1 MTKSELL
8 DLLSY
13 EMSGLA
19 TDLNHEDYFNGISA
33 AERET
38 GYTLPQTTNFR
49 IELLRKR
56 STRHILYTLVLGA
69 SRKFRAEGFHLDQ
82 RFKHYHQLIKDLD
95 AEYKQTIEDHPEEF
109 TLTSVSDEAAKLF
122 GSLIDAGFSSDSLG
136 RDTTYSDDNEVITS
150 PSDVDID

>member
-8 DLLSY
+8 DLLYY
-13 EMSGLA
+13 EMSGLSV
-19 TDLNHEDYFNGISA
+19 DLNQEDYFNGISA

-38 GYTLPQTTNFR
+38 GYALPQTTNFR
-49 IELLRKR
+49 VELLRKR
-56 STRHILYTLVLGA
+56 ATRHILYTLVLGA

-109 TLTSVSDEAAKLF
+109 TLTSVSDEAIALF
-122 GSLIDAGFSSDSLG
+122 GSLIDAGFSSDGLG
-136 RDTTYSDDNEVITS
+136 RDTTYTNDNEVIIS
-150 PSDVDID
+150 PSDVDT